1 MELCLLREVQRLQ
14 LDDTVLLRTVRHV
27 DSLVDGQSID
37 LSKLVVNVSTQR
49 TDAIRIKRYCC
60 G

>member
-1 MELCLLREVQRLQ
+1 MELCPLREVRRLQ

-49 TDAIRIKRYCC
+49 TDAIRIKRHCF